1 MAYQDY
7 LKGRYHWNKL
17 TAGGLQRS
25 VDYFQQALQKDPDF
39 ALAHAGL
46 ADSYC
51 MQGFFELVLPAE
63 AMPKAKQSAMRALEI
78 DGDLAEAYA
87 SLANVLKVYD
97 RDWLEAERR
106 YRQALRLN
114 PNYVH
119 AYRGYAALLAATGRF
134 AESTLQISLAHEL
147 DPLSVVVSMEMAWN
161 LYIAR

>member
-1 MAYQDY
+1 MEAELSGKISEKLRSELGGRADASPAAARRRTESPVAYQDY

-97 RDWLEAERR
+97 RD
-106 YRQALRLN
+106 
-114 PNYVH
+114 
-119 AYRGYAALLAATGRF
+119 
-134 AESTLQISLAHEL
+134 
-147 DPLSVVVSMEMAWN
+147 
-161 LYIAR
+161 